1 MQSYLD
7 KTYHAA
13 IYLRLSKED
22 GDFSSF
28 GEKKES
34 NSIANQRK
42 LIEDF
47 LRTHPEIVSHQEFC
61 DDGYTGTN
69 FERPDFQRMLTQ
81 VRQGEIDCII
91 VKDLS
96 RFGRDYIDSGRY
108 IEKIFPALGV
118 RFIAINDNYD
128 SAMTQQ
134 AGNEIILPFKN
145 LINDSYSRDISIK
158 VRSNLDI
165 KRRNGEFV
173 GTHVMYGYLRSE
185 SNKNQLVVDKA
196 VAPVIQSI
204 FSMKIDGYSPAQI
217 ADRLNED
224 GIPSPAEYKRLC
236 GDKYRSSFQ
245 KSIHPLWSAMAV
257 YRILKNEVYTGTL
270 VQGKSSSPNYKVKTR
285 TPKDPSEW
293 VRVEDAHEAIISAAN
308 FDLVQR
314 LMLDDTRS
322 PSGKQAVHL
331 FSGKIF
337 CEDCHGPM
345 IRKVQRSCGRE
356 YVYFMCASNMRDKR
370 QCFSHT
376 VKEQDVYDVVLAV
389 IQAQVSLALD
399 FERAL
404 KKLDGESWERREL
417 QKIQRKIT
425 RQEEIIEYNVKM
437 KLNIYED
444 FKNEVITMDEYTIF
458 KDDCDKKIQEAKA
471 AITRLQGN
479 RNQVKSGLTEQ
490 QSWLTQFREYKNIK
504 TLTRRVIV
512 HFIDK
517 IGISANRE
525 IHVVL
530 NNTDQFR
537 AISDF
542 LDEHQ
547 RNPVGRK
554 TRARK
559 KEVG

>member
-13 IYLRLSKED
+13 IYLRLSRED
-22 GDFSSF
+22 GDFSSL

-47 LRTHPEIVSHQEFC
+47 LKTHPEIVSHQEFC

-69 FERPDFQRMLTQ
+69 FERPDFQRMLNQ
-81 VRQGEIDCII
+81 VRQGAINCII

-196 VAPVIQSI
+196 VAPVIQNI

-217 ADRLNED
+217 ADQLNED
-224 GIPSPAEYKRLC
+224 GVPSPAEYKRLC
-236 GDKYRSSFQ
+236 GDKYRSAFQ
-245 KSIHPLWSAMAV
+245 KSVHPLWSAMAV

-322 PSGKQAVHL
+322 PAGKQAVHL

-337 CEDCHGPM
+337 CEDCNGPM
-345 IRKVQRSCGRE
+345 TRKVQKSCGRD
-356 YVYFMCASNMRDKR
+356 YVYFMCSSNMRR
-370 QCFSHT
+370 GQCFSHT
-376 VKEQDVYDVVLAV
+376 VKEQDVYDAVLAV
-389 IQAQVSLALD
+389 IQTQVALALD

-404 KKLDGESWERREL
+404 KKLDGESWECREL

-425 RQEEIIEYNVKM
+425 RQQEIIKYNVKM

-444 FKNEVITMDEYTIF
+444 FKSEVITMDEYTIF
-458 KDDCDKKIQEAKA
+458 KEDCDKKIQEAKD
-471 AITRLQGN
+471 AIARLQGN

-490 QSWLTQFREYKNIK
+490 QSWLAQFREYKNIK

-512 HFIDK
+512 HFVDK

-530 NNTDQFR
+530 NNADQFQ

-542 LDEHQ
+542 LDERQ
-547 RNPVGRK
+547 MNPAGRK
-554 TRARK
+554 ATARK